1 VTESLPAGFAQL
13 RADADVEGISNVA
26 RLQSDWERG
35 AERFDKPGEILL
47 AGFDSE
53 TLAAIGGLT
62 IEPDQSVRALRLRR
76 LYVRPA
82 WRKRGIGRALAT
94 ALIEHGF
101 GFVEI
106 LTVNAGVAGAAE
118 FWGALGFRRVAHE
131 GRTHELRR
139 PARNA

>member
-1 VTESLPAGFAQL
+1 VTYTLPKGFDAL
-13 RADADVEGISNVA
+13 RADADAESILNVA
-26 RLQSDWERG
+26 RLQRDWESG
-35 AERFDKPGEILL
+35 IELFEKSGEVLL

-62 IEPDQSVRALRLRR
+62 IEPDRSVRALRLRR

-94 ALIEHGF
+94 ALTEYGF

-118 FWGALGFRRVAHE
+118 FWEALGFRRVEHE
-131 GRTHELRR
+131 SRTHELRH
-139 PARNA
+139 PART